1 MFLSQFQ
8 RGIRIRPLLF
18 PVAKARLCFGIC
30 TALAAPTQLAA
41 QSQDSAA
48 GTVEEVIVT
57 SSRIPI
63 PLRQIGTSVSVMD
76 EVEITAH
83 GNLALSDLLRQ
94 MPAVGSSSNGGI
106 GKPTTVRIR
115 GEEGFRTLTYLDG
128 MRLQDPSVPQLT
140 TDFSQLLTDGIGRI
154 EILRGP
160 QGLAYGA
167 DAGGVIN
174 INTRR
179 IENGFSASLD
189 GQSGEFGTNQFA
201 GNVAGRSGA
210 MDYFLSVTD
219 YETYGFNT
227 RDSDTILMDDDGY
240 ENTSIHG
247 RVGFNLSDRWRVELV
262 HRDVDG
268 ANEFD
273 GCFDSAT
280 FATVHSCSSDYDLKA
295 SRVGIEYDSESFN
308 HSLSYMTTESDRQS
322 FTAGVPAFGG
332 LGEQERVEYIGS
344 ATELPGFDLVFGAD
358 QQEDVSNG
366 RERDNTGVFLEYLS
380 DFSDSFFVTAGVR
393 HDDND
398 DFGTNTSY
406 RLSGA
411 YLFDFGNG
419 TLKLKSAVGTGFRA
433 PSPFEVEYN
442 KSASAFPPASLVD
455 LRQEES
461 EGWEVGIEYFNGE
474 IRLEAVYFDQDV
486 ENAIFFDLAAFS
498 GYLQDVGTS
507 NSKGVE
513 LTAEIPL
520 GDSLRLNGNYTYNDT
535 ERPDGS
541 QRLRRPEH
549 LFNLGVLYTGMDGRL
564 NLNGFYRSQ
573 ANSLDSPGPLEDF
586 GVLDLTASYQLN
598 ENFRL
603 YGRFENAFDEDYE
616 EVTGFNSADS
626 AAYIG
631 VNFSFGQ

>member
-1 MFLSQFQ
+1 MFFSQFQ

-48 GTVEEVIVT
+48 GAVEEVIVT

-179 IENGFSASLD
+179 IEHGFSASLD

-201 GNVAGRSGA
+201 GNVAGRTGA

-219 YETYGFNT
+219 YETDGFNT

-295 SRVGIEYDSESFN
+295 SRVGIEYDIESFN

-442 KSASAFPPASLVD
+442 NSASAFPPASLVD

-461 EGWEVGIEYFNGE
+461 EGWEAGIEYFNGE
-474 IRLEAVYFDQDV
+474 MRLEAVYFDQDV

-549 LFNLGVLYTGMDGRL
+549 LFNLGVLFTGMDGRL

>member
-1 MFLSQFQ
+1 MFFSQFQ
-8 RGIRIRPLLF
+8 RGIRIRPLLS

-48 GTVEEVIVT
+48 GAVEEVIVT

-219 YETYGFNT
+219 YETDGFNT

-442 KSASAFPPASLVD
+442 NSASAFPPASLVD

-461 EGWEVGIEYFNGE
+461 EGWEAGIEYFNGE
-474 IRLEAVYFDQDV
+474 MRLEAVYFDQDV

-616 EVTGFNSADS
+616 EVTGFNSAGS